1 MYDPAEYKRV
11 YNSMEHGKA
20 KIDAMR
26 RAIQEADANEDRPY
40 QFFFRIDLCRESTF
54 YGDELDLL
62 VIFPELL
69 ALADRYPNTPST
81 QFDSGFN
88 DAVDHILWV
97 YKWVLSAC
105 ECYYQIPMDDCMKFF
120 EDFKRRSIAYGY
132 NLRPY
137 YYMKYNFYQLIDRD
151 KAEEAFREF
160 EKIPRDSNSDCRACE
175 RNSAVEFYLDR
186 GYLLRAAQLSKEI
199 ENRTL
204 RCGDDNTAW
213 LRLKKHYLSHYM
225 DEGNLEEALK
235 YCRIFERY
243 RSELEE
249 YQTWGKFICCYA
261 HADLGKALKLYKDHW
276 KQMQENRRP
285 TDVFWTGLYLSIF
298 FEKLSENRKGNTVK
312 LSLDSSFPLF
322 REDGQY
328 KINDLYN
335 FYYQNAETMAK
346 KLDARNGVDF
356 YQGRLKEGV
365 VFRDSI

>member
-1 MYDPAEYKRV
+1 MYDPAEYKRA

-298 FEKLSENRKGNTVK
+298 FEKLSENRKGDTVK

-328 KINDLYN
+328 KINDLYD

-365 VFRDSI
+365 VFHDSI